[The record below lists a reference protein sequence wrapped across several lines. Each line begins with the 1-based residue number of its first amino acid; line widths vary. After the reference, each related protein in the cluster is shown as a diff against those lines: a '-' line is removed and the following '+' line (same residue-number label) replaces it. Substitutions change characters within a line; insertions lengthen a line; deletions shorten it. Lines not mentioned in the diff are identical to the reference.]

1 LLLLKDLWDGFLTI
15 GGEYAIGRGYFEG
28 IEGELVWNGK
38 EFSISNEN
46 GMKITPVD
54 EQDNELITTAIESL
68 QPNAKDER

>member
-1 LLLLKDLWDGFLTI
+1 M
-15 GGEYAIGRGYFEG
+15 
-28 IEGELVWNGK
+28 K